1 MKIAFIGGGNMA
13 TAILGG
19 LLAKGFHAADVVV
32 AEIDAAAR
40 ARLASGL
47 GVSTVEAPGAEMAR
61 VDAIV
66 LAVKP
71 QNMREVA
78 KSLSPHLAKQLVIS
92 IAAGIRIEDL
102 SRWLGGHLR
111 IVRAMPNTPALV
123 QAGITGL
130 YATDA
135 VTLSDREKVDKLLTV
150 VGATVWLESEA
161 DIDAVTALSGSGPAY
176 VFYVM
181 EALEAAAQEL
191 GLAPDK
197 ARTLALW
204 TFAGGAK
211 LAAERGID
219 PAVLRA
225 QVTSKGG
232 TTQAAISVL
241 EAAQVKATFVAA
253 IKAAHA
259 RSRELGEEFGK
270 DSQE

>member
-1 MKIAFIGGGNMA
+1 MKLAFIGGGNMA

-19 LLAKGFHAADVVV
+19 LMAKGFRGADAVV

-40 ARLASGL
+40 ARLASEL

-61 VDAIV
+61 VDVIV

-78 KSLSPHLAKQLVIS
+78 KSLAPHLSKQLVVS
-92 IAAGIRIEDL
+92 IAAGIRIADL
-102 SRWLGGHLR
+102 TRWLGGHSR

-135 VTLSDREKVDKLLTV
+135 VTLSDREKVNELLAAI
-150 VGATVWLESEA
+150 GATVWLDSEG
-161 DIDAVTALSGSGPAY
+161 DIDIVTAISGSGPAY

-181 EALEAAAQEL
+181 EALEAAAKDL

-211 LAAERGID
+211 LAAERGLD

-241 EAAQVKATFVAA
+241 DAAQVKAMFVAA
-253 IKAAHA
+253 IKAAHT
-259 RSRELGEEFGK
+259 RSQQLGDEFGK
-270 DSQE
+270 DPQS